1 MAKEKNKLEVVLSLM
16 DKATA
21 PLQAFSKRIEKL
33 QEPVRKVSNKLAVFG
48 QATGFGKLRDAA
60 GGVASAFGDVASEA
74 GALATKIVAG
84 VGLAGGAI
92 FGLAKMTADYGDEMS
107 KAAQRTGTTIQEFQR
122 LSYAAGLADVSNE
135 DLSKSLIMLNRNAVE
150 AATGSKTLQTW
161 FKRAG
166 LSVKDL
172 KTMKP
177 AELFAQVSDAIS
189 ALPADSPRRA
199 ALAMALL
206 GRSGANMLPMLKDGA
221 AGLKELGDE
230 AERYGLII
238 DQEAGSASEDFN
250 DNITRMMSA
259 ITGAGRAIGVM
270 LMPFITEVVTAIREW
285 VLANRELIA
294 AKVSEWIARLRENW
308 PEIKQGALDAWDA
321 IKRIADMASGFVDA
335 VGGIGNT
342 LLIVAAV
349 MVGPLIAA
357 LVSAAGA
364 VWALGAAIL
373 TTPVGWFMAAV
384 AAIAGVAYLIYK
396 NWEPITQ
403 WLSLLWN
410 DPLQALNKAWDWY
423 KETFSWSPLALIAKN
438 WEPIRDW
445 FKGLWDDITG
455 LFDRGVKK
463 VQDALS
469 SMNPMNAASSAWD
482 WGKSLFTGDDASN
495 GGAQAGAP
503 AASMFGMGP
512 AAGVAPI
519 VAAGAAQQ
527 RQQTMTN
534 NAKVEVDFKNVPRGV
549 EVTPGSNNTAPLD
562 LSMGYAMV
570 TPG

>member
-1 MAKEKNKLEVVLSLM
+1 MADKNKLEVVLSLM

-21 PLQAFSKRIEKL
+21 PLQAFNKRIEKL

-107 KAAQRTGTTIQEFQR
+107 KAAQRTGTTIQEFQK
-122 LSYAAGLADVSNE
+122 LAYAAGLADVSNE
-135 DLSKSLIMLNRNAVE
+135 DLQNSLIKLSKNAVD
-150 AATGSKTLQTW
+150 AGMGSKEMQKW

-166 LSVKDL
+166 ITTKELRTL
-172 KTMKP
+172 KP
-177 AELFAQVSDAIS
+177 DELFGRIADGIAKI
-189 ALPADSPRRA
+189 PADSPRRA
-199 ALAMALL
+199 ALAVALL
-206 GRSGANMLPMLKDGA
+206 GKSGAKMLPLLKDGA
-221 AGLKELGDE
+221 EGLREAGKE
-230 AERYGLII
+230 AEEYGLII
-238 DQEAGSASEDFN
+238 DQDAGDASEAFN
-250 DNITRMMSA
+250 DNITRLVSA
-259 ITGAGRAIGVM
+259 LTGLGRTIGAQ

-285 VLANRELIA
+285 VLENRKLIA
-294 AKVSEWIARLRENW
+294 SKIEEWIARLRENW
-308 PEIKQGALDAWDA
+308 PEIKQGALDAFEAFKRFAGVVMSAVEFIGGLGDA
-321 IKRIADMASGFVDA
+321 LKIIAFIMAVPLGA
-335 VGGIGNT
+335 AIGN
-342 LLIVAAV
+342 A
-349 MVGPLIAA
+349 IA
-357 LVSAAGA
+357 SIY
-364 VWALGAAIL
+364 ALGAAL
-373 TTPVGWFMAAV
+373 MATPTGWII
-384 AAIAGVAYLIYK
+384 AAIAAIAAVVYLIYK

-403 WLSLLWN
+403 FLSLLWD
-410 DPLQALNKAWDWY
+410 DPLQALSKAWDWY

-482 WGKSLFTGDDASN
+482 WGKSLFTGDDASAS
-495 GGAQAGAP
+495 GAQAGAP
-503 AASMFGMGP
+503 AASMFSMGP

-527 RQQTMTN
+527 RPQTMTN